1 MSIEEEVSAAL
12 CRGGLRTRP
21 VRARCSAAGEV
32 LRALLPYGRAA
43 LIADES
49 ADAAL
54 TESVRASLRAYRPA
68 CVLLGEGEDLTAL
81 FALPDDV
88 RAVVAVGGRALR
100 AARFFRTL
108 RGGFC
113 LLLPVRPAA
122 KEVLSPVAPAPWDGY
137 PLDEPDVVLADGEIL
152 RGGEQARADV
162 ALCALCAEE
171 LEVDGCFSDAS
182 HDARG
187 LRRAAML
194 AAESDP
200 ASPAGRED
208 LLFAALRAEA
218 EKRAFP
224 AFGCEAAARHAPGG
238 SGAVLAYFAR
248 RYAALFAE
256 GRPRPFFVPDYAA
269 RVARAAARL
278 DMPASALFSN
288 VRVPTGEQSFDLG
301 VRFAEV
307 RSRLY
312 TSARLLVRFADRI
325 CPAPPPQ
332 GTGEGARGAGE
343 GAWESL
349 RAHPLAEWYDLSA
362 ECSPLYAAPALEREF
377 GLLENPAPVRPAP

>member
-21 VRARCSAAGEV
+21 VRAKCSAAGEV

-137 PLDEPDVVLADGEIL
+137 PLDEPDAVLADGEIL

-208 LLFAALRAEA
+208 LLFAALLAEA

-256 GRPRPFFVPDYAA
+256 GWPRPFFVPDYAA
-269 RVARAAARL
+269 RVARAAARRTFGEPGL
-278 DMPASALFSN
+278 DAQLILSAGRGRIKAYRRYYLASARRVD
-288 VRVPTGEQSFDLG
+288 VR
-301 VRFAEV
+301 
-307 RSRLY
+307 
-312 TSARLLVRFADRI
+312 
-325 CPAPPPQ
+325 
-332 GTGEGARGAGE
+332 
-343 GAWESL
+343 
-349 RAHPLAEWYDLSA
+349 
-362 ECSPLYAAPALEREF
+362 APALKDA
-377 GLLENPAPVRPAP
+377 GLGRHMAYLSQRVVLVDVFASAAARLHVVD